1 MQSGEQTCFLQPS
14 PQQTLPVAHL
24 PPEQGAAAH
33 RPVLALQAVN
43 EGQKPPDCLRQSGL
57 QCLAV
62 TSQMKSGRSQ
72 AIVSPHTGKAAVLA
86 PELLNTGTH
95 NRGGRLRNRQSARST
110 VNLRAHAAH
119 THCCACEVACT
130 EVAAHTSTARV
141 TNRC

>member
-86 PELLNTGTH
+86 PELLNTGTY
-95 NRGGRLRNRQSARST
+95 NRGGAFEIVRVPGVQLT
-110 VNLRAHAAH
+110 CVHMPPTPTAAH
-119 THCCACEVACT
+119 VKLPAQKSPPTQVPPA
-130 EVAAHTSTARV
+130 
-141 TNRC
+141 